1 MTQEEKKIDY
11 EIQAKINTMRNENLN
26 KPQDQQ
32 SCQTS
37 LSSCLLLVNSLR
49 ETDRYIESI
58 FMQGGCYRFHLF
70 LKNIFSDATPF
81 IHKDKDHIISKIGDQ
96 FFDIKGIVEN
106 KNEYSPLKKSELEMV
121 ENWSFSRTHLLQ
133 IKECPFCEEPL
144 VV

>member
-1 MTQEEKKIDY
+1 MKN
-11 EIQAKINTMRNENLN
+11 EINENKAL
-26 KPQDQQ
+26 
-32 SCQTS
+32 SQTS
-37 LSSCLLLVNSLR
+37 VSSCLLLVNSLR

-70 LKNIFSDATPF
+70 LKNIFPVATPF
-81 IHKDKDHIISKIGDQ
+81 IHKDKDHIISKIDNQ

-121 ENWSFSRTHLLQ
+121 EKWSFSKWHLLQ
-133 IKECPFCEEPL
+133 LKECPFCEELL